1 MRKIIIMFALMFAFF
16 VSNAQITADFTW
28 SDPQCSEGT
37 IVFTDASTPN
47 SAISWEWY
55 ISGPSTPT
63 GILGSSPTFSHTF
76 PPVSTPTDFDV
87 SLYVFDGIASSNTT
101 KTVTIYPLPDVS
113 ISPTDPT
120 ICEGGIVT
128 LTASGGVDY
137 EWSTTE
143 TGSSISPTV
152 SVPTTYSV
160 TATDGNQCQNVASTD
175 VDLYLIDTTVVAD
188 EFCEASV
195 YDFYGADLTAPG
207 TYYHT
212 TNSLVTG
219 CDSVIQLDLA
229 MNLIDTTQTVDE
241 FCEGDTYDFLGT
253 PITSPGVY
261 YHTTNSLVTGCD
273 SVTELT
279 LSMNLIDTTVV
290 ADEFCEASV
299 YDFYGTDLT
308 APGTYYY
315 TTNSLVTGC
324 DSVVQLN
331 LTENPTYLI
340 QETHEMCDG
349 DVYSWHGTDYTDAG
363 IYTANYQ
370 TSAGCDSIYQLELT
384 VNLGY
389 EFVTDES
396 ICEGESFIWR
406 GNTYDVAGTYT
417 DLYSTNSQCDS
428 VYILNLTVSPLPQQV
443 VVLQNPSNGI
453 LQSGN
458 SGQISLS
465 TSVVGTQYWVTMGG
479 ALYTSELNGTGSGLN
494 LGTNF
499 PAGSFDVW
507 SRNQND
513 CELLQGTVN
522 FVENTGTNKIVANVT
537 FGTPASN
544 FPANHVKVVLYKKTT
559 DISNNE
565 VIVFEDEQLLST
577 NGQAEFNNLQPGDY
591 YLGSFIQ
598 YPDNYNAAPH
608 IYYQT
613 SVVHED
619 AISIPVVTGTV
630 FIANLHHVIL
640 DVNNGTNNG
649 GGTVG
654 NEDDKK
660 SLDPLKDMVVILK
673 DMDADEI
680 IGVSVTDINGQY
692 AFENIPDNTNIQ
704 LFVTSFAHQNWI
716 PYATL
721 TGSSQTY
728 NINFIVDGNS
738 VYPDGITDIHD
749 IKISNIDFSIYP
761 NPASDILQISS
772 STEKGIMRIYDINGK
787 LLQTELV
794 FTNSKIDISG
804 LSFGTYVV
812 VLTNENGEAGVQKFV
827 KE

>member
-1 MRKIIIMFALMFAFF
+1 MKKITILFAILFAFF

-37 IVFTDASTPN
+37 IVFTDVSTGNP
-47 SAISWEWY
+47 AISWSWEVNGAELL
-55 ISGPSTPT
+55 IG
-63 GILGSSPTFSHTF
+63 SPTFSHTF
-76 PPVSTPTDFDV
+76 PLVSTPTDFDV
-87 SLYVFDGIASSNTT
+87 SLYVFDGLYPDNITYT
-101 KTVTIYPLPDVS
+101 ITIYPLPDVS
-113 ISPTDPT
+113 ISPSDST

-160 TATDGNQCQNVASTD
+160 TATDGNQCQNVTSTD

-195 YDFYGADLTAPG
+195 YDFYGTDLTAPG

-279 LSMNLIDTTVV
+279 LSMHLIDTTVV

-384 VNLGY
+384 VNPTY
-389 EFVTDES
+389 EFITNES
-396 ICEGESFIWR
+396 ICQGDSIQWLD
-406 GNTYDVAGTYT
+406 NWYSIQDTYT
-417 DLYSTNSQCDS
+417 VVHSTIYGCDS
-428 VYILNLTVSPLPQQV
+428 VYVLNLTIDPLPTNYTVTTNPTNGLLTGGVNGSILLSWSDTDTHYWTTKGANVFTGNTTGTAAPLDLGQIYPPGTYEVWSENGFGCVRKQGMATFTDDLGIPKIVGSASYGPDQLSFVDNAVQMSLYESTVDINDDPVIISQGSQLLAGGNTEFDNLTIGEYYLKSVVLDTATYPDVISVWFFDGMSVDSAEVIDITGANYILAVNINHPMVDDSTGTNTVGGTIDTIAGGSKSGNGIPDQV
-443 VVLQNPSNGI
+443 VILRNEVTGEILSVAITDDNGEYFTDHVPDNSDVELYVTSFEYQNW
-453 LQSGN
+453 
-458 SGQISLS
+458 
-465 TSVVGTQYWVTMGG
+465 T
-479 ALYTSELNGTGSGLN
+479 
-494 LGTNF
+494 
-499 PAGSFDVW
+499 PAGISTATDTHY
-507 SRNQND
+507 
-513 CELLQGTVN
+513 EVN
-522 FVENTGTNKIVANVT
+522 FV
-537 FGTPASN
+537 
-544 FPANHVKVVLYKKTT
+544 
-559 DISNNE
+559 
-565 VIVFEDEQLLST
+565 
-577 NGQAEFNNLQPGDY
+577 
-591 YLGSFIQ
+591 
-598 YPDNYNAAPH
+598 
-608 IYYQT
+608 
-613 SVVHED
+613 
-619 AISIPVVTGTV
+619 
-630 FIANLHHVIL
+630 
-640 DVNNGTNNG
+640 
-649 GGTVG
+649 
-654 NEDDKK
+654 
-660 SLDPLKDMVVILK
+660 
-673 DMDADEI
+673 
-680 IGVSVTDINGQY
+680 
-692 AFENIPDNTNIQ
+692 
-704 LFVTSFAHQNWI
+704 
-716 PYATL
+716 
-721 TGSSQTY
+721 
-728 NINFIVDGNS
+728 VDGNS
-738 VYPDGITDIHD
+738 VYPEGTGIGDIM
-749 IKISNIDFSIYP
+749 SQLEFEVYP
-761 NPASDILQISS
+761 NPTTDLIYLENISDGSLLQIF
-772 STEKGIMRIYDINGK
+772 DLQGK
-787 LLQTELV
+787 LVVSDSRSQKRHLDVSYLPT
-794 FTNSKIDISG
+794 
-804 LSFGTYVV
+804 GTYILVI
-812 VLTNENGEAGVQKFV
+812 TNDGAVGTQKNT
-827 KE
+827 KNN